1 MNSNIKDII
10 NQAVYNIIKKS
21 ASNNKISKLN
31 KKHNVKIHFIPRKYR
46 IFGGLLQSMNIQF
59 GNFIEELMKIII
71 SNDDRYRIIDK
82 YSGKKSNNFMISKS
96 NETRIDN
103 YITNCQTAIN
113 TNEQLEKLF
122 NNLKKEILND
132 IKNNKD
138 NIVNSFKHDIDL
150 LFEDKEVILYII

>member
-1 MNSNIKDII
+1 MK
-10 NQAVYNIIKKS
+10 Y
-21 ASNNKISKLN
+21 NKIN

-59 GNFIEELMKIII
+59 GNFIDELMRVII
-71 SNDDRYRIIDK
+71 SNEKKYKIIDE

-150 LFEDKEVILYII
+150 LFEDKESNIIYYLEIKYFCFGLLFFQLF